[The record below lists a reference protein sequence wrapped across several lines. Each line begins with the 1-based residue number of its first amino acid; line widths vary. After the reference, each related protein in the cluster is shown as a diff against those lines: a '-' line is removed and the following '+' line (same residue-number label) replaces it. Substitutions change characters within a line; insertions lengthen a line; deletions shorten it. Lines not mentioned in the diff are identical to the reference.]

1 MTVTLRSQSNAR
13 ATTKGSTLTHTE
25 LDNNFI
31 HFLDTGI
38 DIVGDDSTGA
48 TIKPGDDI
56 KFAGSGT
63 VSTAVSGQT
72 LTITGSGIT
81 ASSTNTLTNKT
92 FDANGTGN
100 SLSNVEVAD
109 LASGVLDTDI
119 SSVSG
124 SDDTLASAKA
134 IKTYADTKTALT
146 GSTNNTVTTVTGS
159 NAIQGEANL
168 TFDGTTL
175 GIANTSTS
183 DSLLITSTEDSSTA
197 APVITMKRNSGSPAD
212 ADYLGQLKFKGEN
225 DADQEVTYAKM
236 TGKISDASDTTE
248 DGLLE
253 FALMKAGSNNI
264 GMRLT
269 STQLKLL
276 NGTGLELAGDLEVGG
291 NKIVSSSNGNIEIDT
306 DGTGDVILKAGGI
319 TMTADGANNGAFS
332 VVSTGTGGM
341 VFENRA
347 GRQEYPTSVF
357 TLRNQ
362 PSGNAEISLGQYM
375 QGAASDSSSDTN
387 DNIQYFAI
395 YFDPN
400 NNVFSRRSG
409 SFAGDQNIY
418 FGYNFTQNENYL
430 LGDGGNSFHIRQ
442 FGDGSNSYAAGE
454 IVLEGGYVEINNQYQ
469 SGGSNTSY
477 LEIKERSGD
486 PTAESNAAQMYA
498 KSGEMFVQDA
508 SGNQTQISPHNDAG
522 EWEYYSKNAKTG
534 KTVKVNMEKMI
545 KKLEEI
551 TGETF
556 FETFV
561 PGNSH

>member
-183 DSLLITSTEDSSTA
+183 DSMLITTTEDSSTA
-197 APVITMKRNSGSPAD
+197 GPVITMKRNSGSPAD
-212 ADYLGQLKFKGEN
+212 GDYLGQLKFKGEN

-400 NNVFSRRSG
+400 NNVFSRRAG

-486 PTAESNAAQMYA
+486 PTAEANAAQMYA

>member
-1 MTVTLRSQSNAR
+1 
-13 ATTKGSTLTHTE
+13 
-25 LDNNFI
+25 
-31 HFLDTGI
+31 
-38 DIVGDDSTGA
+38 
-48 TIKPGDDI
+48 
-56 KFAGSGT
+56 
-63 VSTAVSGQT
+63 
-72 LTITGSGIT
+72 
-81 ASSTNTLTNKT
+81 
-92 FDANGTGN
+92 
-100 SLSNVEVAD
+100 
-109 LASGVLDTDI
+109 
-119 SSVSG
+119 
-124 SDDTLASAKA
+124 
-134 IKTYADTKTALT
+134 
-146 GSTNNTVTTVTGS
+146 
-159 NAIQGEANL
+159 
-168 TFDGTTL
+168 
-175 GIANTSTS
+175 
-183 DSLLITSTEDSSTA
+183 
-197 APVITMKRNSGSPAD
+197 
-212 ADYLGQLKFKGEN
+212 
-225 DADQEVTYAKM
+225 
-236 TGKISDASDTTE
+236 
-248 DGLLE
+248 
-253 FALMKAGSNNI
+253 MKAGSNNI

-534 KTVKVNMEKMI
+534 KTVKVNMEKRTDLLVREAENI
-545 KKLEEI
+545 NAN
-551 TGETF
+551 F
-556 FETFV
+556 
-561 PGNSH
+561 